1 MFKDRRNNF
10 RGVKGTRWLLR
21 WVVEEK
27 RLREAFINVKAMD
40 IIVASGGGVV
50 GLRSR

>member
-1 MFKDRRNNF
+1 
-10 RGVKGTRWLLR
+10 LR

-40 IIVASGGGVV
+40 IIVTGGGGVV
-50 GLRSR
+50 